1 VPNHHGN
8 GPRGL
13 SAPLTI
19 SSISSSR
26 LHHHLSC
33 PSLSRSLFFVFFPFC
48 SSHFFFFSTSHTLF
62 LSFSSFLSPAP
73 AAPSFLLLL
82 LLLFAPPL
90 LLPSRLSLLC
100 FPLVALSFFV
110 FVFSFLSSLLLLLL
124 LLLLPLLP
132 QSPFY
137 LLLFIFSLDPVSK

>member
-1 VPNHHGN
+1 
-8 GPRGL
+8 
-13 SAPLTI
+13 
-19 SSISSSR
+19 
-26 LHHHLSC
+26 
-33 PSLSRSLFFVFFPFC
+33 
-48 SSHFFFFSTSHTLF
+48 
-62 LSFSSFLSPAP
+62 
-73 AAPSFLLLL
+73 
-82 LLLFAPPL
+82 L

>member
-1 VPNHHGN
+1 
-8 GPRGL
+8 
-13 SAPLTI
+13 
-19 SSISSSR
+19 
-26 LHHHLSC
+26 
-33 PSLSRSLFFVFFPFC
+33 
-48 SSHFFFFSTSHTLF
+48 
-62 LSFSSFLSPAP
+62 
-73 AAPSFLLLL
+73 

-124 LLLLPLLP
+124 LLPLLP